1 MDSTRKMSGKAGR
14 IESPRKRKERET
26 DRERKK
32 CAHACICVF
41 LKYIRSGKILKPDAV
56 PAQ

>member
-26 DRERKK
+26 ERERSVHMHVYV
-32 CAHACICVF
+32 CF
-41 LKYIRSGKILKPDAV
+41 
-56 PAQ
+56 